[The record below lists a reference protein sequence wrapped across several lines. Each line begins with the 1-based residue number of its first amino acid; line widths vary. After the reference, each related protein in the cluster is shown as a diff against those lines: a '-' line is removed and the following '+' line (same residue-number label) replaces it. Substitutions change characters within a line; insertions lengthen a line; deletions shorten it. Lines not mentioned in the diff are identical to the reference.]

1 MTDASRAGESVSR
14 IAPFPPGGVAIVFG
28 ASGGI
33 GRALATQLGAQ
44 PGFSVVSGYSRT
56 GAVALDLGDESSIE
70 TVAADVK
77 RSGLDA
83 RLLIDATGILDG
95 DGCVAEKSWRQLDPA
110 AMARA
115 FAVNA
120 IGPAL
125 LMKHFLPMLP
135 RSGKCVFAT
144 LSARVG
150 SIGDNRL
157 GGWYSYRASKAALN
171 QIVRTAAIELRRS
184 RPDAICVA
192 LHPGTVATPLSARF
206 AKSGLEVQS
215 PDTAAMRILAVLDG
229 LTAESSGEFLD
240 QRARSIAW

>member
-1 MTDASRAGESVSR
+1 MKSFPSGG
-14 IAPFPPGGVAIVFG
+14 IALVFG

-33 GRALATQLGAQ
+33 GSALVAQLGAASC
-44 PGFSVVSGYSRT
+44 FSNVLGYSRSS
-56 GAVALDLGDESSIE
+56 AVPLDLSVASSIE
-70 TVAADVK
+70 AVAADVTN
-77 RSGLDA
+77 RGGEL
-83 RLLIDATGILDG
+83 RLLIDATGVLDG
-95 DGCVAEKSWRQLDPA
+95 DGCVAEKTWRQLDPT

-125 LMKHFLPMLP
+125 LMKHFLPLLP
-135 RSGKCVFAT
+135 HAGKCMFAT

-171 QIVRTAAIELRRS
+171 QMVRTAAIELSRT
-184 RPDAICVA
+184 RPDALCVA
-192 LHPGTVATPLSARF
+192 IHPGTVATGLSQRF

-215 PDTAAMRILAVLDG
+215 PQDAAMRILTVLDG
-229 LTAESSGEFLD
+229 LAPACSGGFFD
-240 QRARSIAW
+240 QQGRPIAW